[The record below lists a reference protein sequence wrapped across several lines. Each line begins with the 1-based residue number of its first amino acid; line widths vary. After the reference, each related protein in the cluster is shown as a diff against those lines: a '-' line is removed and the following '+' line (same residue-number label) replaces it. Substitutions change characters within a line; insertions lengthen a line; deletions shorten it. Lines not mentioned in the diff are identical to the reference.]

1 LLNFKAKLLEKEQT
15 IVGLKVA
22 RGENID
28 RRFQLSKAQVRLLQ
42 VTMKNGNVSETEL
55 GKELNITRVIFY
67 KYLDP

>member
-1 LLNFKAKLLEKEQT
+1 MLNFKAKLLEKEQT